1 MLSGTSLTWCV
12 GGAGFLLPGATPQ
25 GKAALGAKGGET
37 RLGQFQSP
45 TYRSTTPSLVFP
57 QYPEP
62 QRGATGWC
70 PGEEDEWTLT
80 GSGPDQPLCSSLP
93 SPGMSP
99 LGSQSATLSLGFC
112 GCQMWKTTVVER
124 NTDEWTRGEAGGQC
138 SARRTFPA
146 GRAGFGVNREQG
158 PACRAEPRGVRAP

>member
-1 MLSGTSLTWCV
+1 MAWFRHRHLPCFRREGQQECLLAPPRPGV
-12 GGAGFLLPGATPQ
+12 LGGAGFLLPGATPQ

-45 TYRSTTPSLVFP
+45 TYRPTAPSSGFP

-70 PGEEDEWTLT
+70 PGEEGEWTLT
-80 GSGPDQPLCSSLP
+80 GSGPDQPLYSSRL

-99 LGSQSATLSLGFC
+99 FGSQSAAPSLGFC
-112 GCQMWKTTVVER
+112 GCQMWKTTVVEKR
-124 NTDEWTRGEAGGQC
+124 HMSGQEGKQAVSARPGGLFLRGELD
-138 SARRTFPA
+138 S
-146 GRAGFGVNREQG
+146 V
-158 PACRAEPRGVRAP
+158 